1 MASAEVADVSAEPTK
16 DQKGK
21 EEQKEPELTKE
32 QEEQKGEE
40 QKEPELTKEQELKKK
55 LVAWRLLVTITRV
68 YSQKT

>member
-55 LVAWRLLVTITRV
+55 LVA
-68 YSQKT
+68 

>member
-16 DQKGK
+16 DQTGK

-55 LVAWRLLVTITRV
+55 LVA
-68 YSQKT
+68 